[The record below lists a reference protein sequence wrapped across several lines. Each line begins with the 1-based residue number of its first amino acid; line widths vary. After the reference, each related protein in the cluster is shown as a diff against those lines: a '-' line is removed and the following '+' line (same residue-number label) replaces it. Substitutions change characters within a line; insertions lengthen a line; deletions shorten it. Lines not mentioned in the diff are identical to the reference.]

1 MRYLKQIL
9 IFAVAVVLVFAA
21 ALFFGAANTA
31 KLPAV
36 ILVPDDISWNTDPK
50 LHGLQTS
57 VLVGDPGAPAPYAQR
72 IRIPAGTKLSP
83 HWHPNR
89 ARMVTVISGTL
100 YFAYGDKFDET
111 KLKEFPAGSFFTEP
125 KDMPH
130 YAMTKDEEV
139 VLQLSAIGPDG
150 TVYVK

>member
-1 MRYLKQIL
+1 MKYLKWV
-9 IFAVAVVLVFAA
+9 FVFAA
-21 ALFFGAANTA
+21 AIIICAAAFYFGAADNA
-31 KLPAV
+31 KMATVLITPG
-36 ILVPDDISWNTDPK
+36 DISWNTDPK
-50 LHGLQTS
+50 LHGLQTA
-57 VLVGDPGAPAPYAQR
+57 VLVGDPSAPAPYAQR

-130 YAMTKDEEV
+130 YAMTKGEEV
-139 VLQLSAIGPDG
+139 VLHLNAIGPDG